1 MPRVS
6 KPPDERRVEFI
17 EAAQHLFSRKGYD
30 ETAVSDIVHEL
41 NVAQGTFYLYF
52 KSKEEVLDAVIE
64 HDLERMRA
72 QAVAVTE
79 REDLD
84 HRAKLEGVINAI
96 LSFNETRNSLFK
108 YIHLEKNAL
117 LHDRFMRRLSRLFT
131 PLIHTLLLEGIAK
144 RRFHIRHRAE
154 TAEILLLVVAF
165 LNDSAHFV
173 GDRTD
178 HEHKKEAAEYFL
190 CKLLGVR
197 EGSFALRF

>member
-1 MPRVS
+1 MARVS

-17 EAAQHLFSRKGYD
+17 EAAQRLFSRKGYD

-41 NVAQGTFYLYF
+41 KVAQGTFYLYF
-52 KSKEEVLDAVIE
+52 KSKEEVLEAVIE
-64 HDLERMRA
+64 HDLQRMRE
-72 QAVAVTE
+72 QARVVAE
-79 REDLD
+79 RSDRD
-84 HRAKLEGVINAI
+84 ARAKLEGVINVI
-96 LSFNETRNSLFK
+96 LSFNETRDSLFK

-117 LHDRFMRRLSRLFT
+117 LHDKFMRRLARLFT
-131 PLIHTLLLEGIAK
+131 PIIHSLLVEGIAK
-144 RRFHIRHRAE
+144 RRFRIRHRAE

-190 CKLLGVR
+190 CKILGMK
-197 EGSFALRF
+197 EGSFTLGF